1 MESVG
6 GPERCAVLLH
16 LLSLFAGCGS
26 ERRERYTEQS
36 DGSQA
41 EKAGERHRDTQ
52 RERARGLFCCERSE
66 SPAGGAALT
75 ICQWSH
81 ALFFLFFP
89 PSKSAVFAPRR
100 QLQQIK
106 KAARQKLYSDTQPAD
121 TPDLPS
127 MPLAFS
133 ASSSFSLQQV

>member
-1 MESVG
+1 MRTFMYLSPTHIHTHTHSHTLTVTLPGSVVPLRHLAAPPGCCMESVG

-16 LLSLFAGCGS
+16 LLSLFAGCES
-26 ERRERYTEQS
+26 ERREQYTEQS

-52 RERARGLFCCERSE
+52 RERERARGLFCCERSE

-81 ALFFLFFP
+81 ALFFLFFFFFP
-89 PSKSAVFAPRR
+89 
-100 QLQQIK
+100 Q
-106 KAARQKLYSDTQPAD
+106 
-121 TPDLPS
+121 
-127 MPLAFS
+127 
-133 ASSSFSLQQV
+133 